1 MKITFPHVE
10 DYLEVIA
17 GKKNLP
23 GTAQVAHSFW
33 VAYAPIISL
42 ARYDNGFLDNVTD
55 QTTNG
60 GALTDR
66 QAELAVKLITKYRRQ
81 LAAQNIEVADMT
93 APQFRRPLR
102 TVDRSKSA
110 GIEDGRIYLKFPYET
125 KTIDVIR
132 SMSKESQGYMLFD
145 RDTKIWKIALTEYN
159 VNWVYCYAKENGF
172 AIDENLSLL
181 MQKIMECEQ
190 QDYKILLHYDQQGLQ
205 IKNAHPRLVSYIEH
219 RVGGLDDANLFRL
232 VDASCVLGYEI
243 DSMIKD
249 HVEHAVG
256 GSTALLMLNR
266 EYDFNNAVDVETR
279 VVEYALKTNRFPI
292 VVFNPT
298 SISTE
303 SEWVKHFEPEQVLV
317 VNNKKEIEYSNDIK
331 LIYTHKPLRNLKA
344 IPLLISYV
352 GMMIGT
358 EKQIMSAQAEKIFYT
373 AKKLKA

>member
-1 MKITFPHVE
+1 
-10 DYLEVIA
+10 
-17 GKKNLP
+17 
-23 GTAQVAHSFW
+23 
-33 VAYAPIISL
+33 
-42 ARYDNGFLDNVTD
+42 
-55 QTTNG
+55 
-60 GALTDR
+60 
-66 QAELAVKLITKYRRQ
+66 
-81 LAAQNIEVADMT
+81 
-93 APQFRRPLR
+93 
-102 TVDRSKSA
+102 
-110 GIEDGRIYLKFPYET
+110 
-125 KTIDVIR
+125 
-132 SMSKESQGYMLFD
+132 
-145 RDTKIWKIALTEYN
+145 
-159 VNWVYCYAKENGF
+159 
-172 AIDENLSLL
+172 
-181 MQKIMECEQ
+181 
-190 QDYKILLHYDQQGLQ
+190 
-205 IKNAHPRLVSYIEH
+205 VSYIEH